1 MWIIFIAAIL
11 ILPVSICIIF
21 SLILIGIKCFYY
33 FRKNPYSL
41 PIIYIQTYPT
51 EVYNYAD
58 VNNISKNESRYNQ
71 DLPIAQ
77 QIY

>member
-1 MWIIFIAAIL
+1 MWIIFIAIL
-11 ILPVSICIIF
+11 ILPVSVCIIF
-21 SLILIGIKCFYY
+21 GMIFIGIKCFYY
-33 FRKNPYSL
+33 LKRNPYSL

-77 QIY
+77 QIH